1 MLYMKTIKDYLG
13 KRPVITVQSIES
25 VQAAAEKMAEHKIG
39 ALPVLEGERLVGI
52 FTERD
57 IIGKVVAPGLEA
69 SAVKVQDVMTTTLLF
84 ANADDTLDSCSAKM
98 KHANIRHLPVIEGDH
113 LVGMLSIRDL
123 LALDMTEK
131 DETIEFL
138 EQYIFTVPPGMQKK
152 Y

>member
-1 MLYMKTIKDYLG
+1 MKTVKEFLS
-13 KRPVITVQSIES
+13 KRPVIAVQSIES
-25 VQAAAEKMAEHKIG
+25 VQAAAKKMAEHKIG

-57 IIGKVVAPGLEA
+57 IIGKVVAPGLET

-84 ANADDTLDSCSAKM
+84 ANADDTPDSCSAKM
-98 KHANIRHLPVIEGDH
+98 KQANIRHLPVIEGEH
-113 LVGMLSIRDL
+113 LIGMLSIRDL

-138 EQYIFTVPPGMQKK
+138 EQYIFTVPSGMQKK

>member
-1 MLYMKTIKDYLG
+1 MKTIKDYIS
-13 KRPVITVQSIES
+13 KRAVITVQCNES
-25 VQAAAEKMAEHKIG
+25 VQAAANKMVEYKIG

-57 IIGKVVAPGLEA
+57 IIGKIVAPGLEA
-69 SAVKVQDVMTTTLLF
+69 STVKVQDVMTKNLLF
-84 ANADDTLDSCSAKM
+84 ASADDTPDSCSAKM
-98 KHANIRHLPVIEGDH
+98 TQANIRHLPVVEGEH

-131 DETIEFL
+131 NETIEFL
-138 EQYIFTVPPGMQKK
+138 EQYLFTIPPGMQKK